1 MLAFPAFLLAL
12 GLSADGAAGPPEVG
26 PALGQP
32 LPSFELVDQAGKQR
46 GFEDLRGPEGL
57 VLVFFRSADW

>member
-12 GLSADGAAGPPEVG
+12 GFSGDAAAGPPDVG
-26 PALGQP
+26 PALGQR
-32 LPSFELVDQAGKQR
+32 LPSFELFDQDGKRR
-46 GFEDLRGPEGL
+46 GFEDLCGPEGL